1 MQKYYKLLSKEMT
14 SHNDTKWELNVP
26 ISIEK
31 PGKEMCTDQVLHC
44 YNHPLLAVFLKPIH
58 TNIKEP
64 CLFEIVVDEIVNSDG
79 LKFASKSQT
88 LINEIPLPEISTEQR
103 IAISIKIA
111 KTVYK
116 DEKWNEWA
124 DKWLS
129 GEDRSSAAALAAA
142 RAAIA
147 AARVAIAAA
156 RAAIAGARAADDSAS
171 LAVDAAYY
179 AAGAAVDAVDAAG
192 AHAAHAVAYAAAYAA
207 GADKNEFN
215 KQLIEIVE
223 EILGKTYNKEQ
234 V

>member
-1 MQKYYKLLSKEMT
+1 MQKYYKLLSQEMT
-14 SHNDTKWELNVP
+14 SHNDTKWEIGTTITIL
-26 ISIEK
+26 K

-44 YNHPLLAVFLKPIH
+44 YNHPLLAVFLNPIH
-58 TNIKEP
+58 ADIKNP
-64 CLFEIVVDEIVNSDG
+64 LLFEIKVDEIVNSDG

-88 LINEIPLPEISTEQR
+88 LLKEISLPEISTEQR

-129 GEDRSSAAALAAA
+129 GEDRSSAAALGAA

-147 AARVAIAAA
+147 A
-156 RAAIAGARAADDSAS
+156 G
-171 LAVDAAYY
+171 
-179 AAGAAVDAVDAAG
+179 AAGAAVDAAVDAAVNAAG
-192 AHAAHAVAYAAAYAA
+192 AYAAHAVAYAA

-223 EILGKTYNKEQ
+223 EILGKTYSKEQ
-234 V
+234 A